1 MSANRT
7 VILSE
12 QAYRRIQGYAQIAN
26 VSVESAASDA
36 IAEWMNTTGE
46 LVIEALQKK
55 RKAEAA
61 KPKLTLVWSAQQAL
75 EAVSNL

>member
-12 QAYRRIQGYAQIAN
+12 QAYRRIQEYAQTAN

-55 RKAEAA
+55 RKSEAA
-61 KPKLTLVWSAQQAL
+61 KPKLTLVWLSL
-75 EAVSNL
+75 IHI